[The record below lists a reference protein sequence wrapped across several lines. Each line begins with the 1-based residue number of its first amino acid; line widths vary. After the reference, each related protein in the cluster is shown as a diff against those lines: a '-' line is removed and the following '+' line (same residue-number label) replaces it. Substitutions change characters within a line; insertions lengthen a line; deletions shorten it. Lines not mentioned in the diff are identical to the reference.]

1 MPLNL
6 RSKARLCPT
15 LALLFAVSACA
26 SNTTTTAQASNA
38 GASSGAS
45 TQPPS
50 LDAESSQDAS
60 GPDAAPV
67 SAEDHSN
74 DASTAPVALDAAAES
89 AASTPLGRERAAFS
103 AALPV
108 FMRRC
113 GSCHARESGR
123 RGALAHFD
131 ISVDPFGGHHR
142 NEMTLTLRRVLGEVA
157 GREATMP
164 PRAPGSVQGE
174 DLALIRQWLTARD
187 QLDASRRS
195 AP

>member
-1 MPLNL
+1 MPLNV
-6 RSKARLCPT
+6 RSVARLCPT

-26 SNTTTTAQASNA
+26 PNTTTTAQASNA

-45 TQPPS
+45 TQSTREPS
-50 LDAESSQDAS
+50 ADAL
-60 GPDAAPV
+60 GPDAALV
-67 SAEDHSN
+67 VAEDQPG

-89 AASTPLGRERAAFS
+89 AAPTALGRERAAFA

-131 ISVDPFGGHHR
+131 LSVDPFGGHHR
-142 NEMTLTLRRVLGEVA
+142 NEITLALRRVLGEVA

-174 DLALIRQWLTARD
+174 DLALIRRWLTARD
-187 QLDASRRS
+187 QLDSSR
-195 AP
+195 